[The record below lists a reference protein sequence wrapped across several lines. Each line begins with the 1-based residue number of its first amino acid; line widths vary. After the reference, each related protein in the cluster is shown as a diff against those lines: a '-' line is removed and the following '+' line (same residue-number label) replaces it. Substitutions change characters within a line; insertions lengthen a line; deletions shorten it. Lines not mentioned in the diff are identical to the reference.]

1 MCLSVRATP
10 TLFGS
15 KVPRH
20 SGRSLELDLQIVHPR
35 GSFRTQTTIKQAWET
50 TWEGLLSRAI
60 LVFGGLT
67 HRSWDCCSITHLLE
81 YITCACTHV
90 CTFAHRGGWCG
101 GVKYHSLKLHTAWCY
116 AAHSSTQLWCYAAE
130 GWVGWGSGGGGC
142 SNMCSSCTQ
151 PWYHSENS
159 CTQLWRYA
167 AHVGGFREELADM

>member
-35 GSFRTQTTIKQAWET
+35 RSFRTQTTIKTGLGDYLGRPTFKGYISFWQADSPVL
-50 TWEGLLSRAI
+50 GL
-60 LVFGGLT
+60 F
-67 HRSWDCCSITHLLE
+67 SITHLLE

-101 GVKYHSLKLHTAWCY
+101 GVKYHSL
-116 AAHSSTQLWCYAAE
+116 STQLDATQHIVPHSFDATQLR
-130 GWVGWGSGGGGC
+130 GGWGGVV
-142 SNMCSSCTQ
+142 
-151 PWYHSENS
+151 
-159 CTQLWRYA
+159 R
-167 AHVGGFREELADM
+167 VGGVVTCVQVAHSFDTTQKIVAHSFDATQHM